1 MKSFIEYIQTGPVVG
16 GQEMPDQG
24 MNDPATIEDLRNE
37 IQKLQIKLNDALK
50 KGRLTT
56 NHAQSLISVL
66 MQDIMSNSNLSNTAA
81 LQAAKQGI
89 NTNTEM
95 NSPPLQPQAQG

>member
-1 MKSFIEYIQTGPVVG
+1 MTLNQ
-16 GQEMPDQG
+16 
-24 MNDPATIEDLRNE
+24 A
-37 IQKLQIKLNDALK
+37 KL
-50 KGRLTT
+50 
-56 NHAQSLISVL
+56 LISIF
-66 MQDIMSNSNLSNTAA
+66 MQDIIGNSNLSNTAA

>member
-1 MKSFIEYIQTGPVVG
+1 MKGFIEYIQNGPVIG
-16 GQEMPDQG
+16 GQEIPDQG
-24 MNDPATIEDLRNE
+24 MNDPATIEDLRNDLKR
-37 IQKLQIKLNDALK
+37 IQFKLNHALSK
-50 KGRLTT
+50 RKMTL
-56 NHAQSLISVL
+56 NQAKLLISIF
-66 MQDIMSNSNLSNTAA
+66 MQDIIGNSNLSNTAA